1 MLNSWPGSLMIN
13 SDKKVSRATAE
24 LIQVR
29 ALNAIGE
36 LNAIA
41 ALPVDWVADE
51 TLKQVRKAVG
61 ETIWQ
66 IDQQILARLYREF
79 PEMNDLKDMDLT
91 QFDPLFRE

>member
-1 MLNSWPGSLMIN
+1 MLNSWRVSLMIN

-29 ALNAIGE
+29 ALSAVRE